1 MKLLNILALAL
12 VLILLSPAALAA
24 GDISYD
30 GLARDLVFLP
40 DCDLVPMRLFYGW
53 EALQPG
59 DGITDRVRLSGSL
72 DAGQEMILYMCVDG
86 AGPDEPVLSRLTLE
100 IQGMGGRRVFYGTLE
115 KAAEW
120 IYLGSYTNGEGET
133 LTLHLE
139 SPAGPETVYSLEHVN
154 WRFLAV
160 ERPSGEAP
168 QSSDSCPQT
177 GDAFPLAWWTS
188 LLLLSGAGLVSLWI
202 MQYLQNHAAPVV
214 VYDGKS
220 FVRRGKYSFSHFD
233 ENNR

>member
-1 MKLLNILALAL
+1 MKLLKALALAA

-40 DCDLVPMRLFYGW
+40 DCDLIPMSLFYGW
-53 EALQPG
+53 EILQPG

-72 DAGQEMILYMCVDG
+72 DADKEIILYMCVDG
-86 AGPDEPVLSRLTLE
+86 TGPDEPVLSRLTLE

-115 KAAEW
+115 KAAKW

-139 SPAGPETVYSLEHVN
+139 APADQETGYSLEHVN

-160 ERPSGEAP
+160 ERPFGEDP
-168 QSSDSCPQT
+168 QASDSSPQT
-177 GDAFPLAWWTS
+177 ADAFPLAWWTA
-188 LLLLSGAGLVSLWI
+188 LLLLSGTALAL
-202 MQYLQNHAAPVV
+202 LAALSGSKKGALGAMARLLCNTSKTIH
-214 VYDGKS
+214 YKL
-220 FVRRGKYSFSHFD
+220 
-233 ENNR
+233 